1 MNITHQGLL
10 YTLLTAYLLFLIF
23 FSWRLSNNSDNNGKQ
38 YLFGNGF
45 GFFLS
50 FLGISAS
57 LFSTFTLQG
66 MPAFF
71 RNHGVASWVFLGV
84 TDVALAGLLLFF
96 GLRMR
101 RFVHRLATDS
111 SNQTSAKNLTEWF
124 KQSGLSKATL
134 WFFITAITLFMI
146 PYITIQIKG
155 AAVLL
160 QSAIPLGESQ
170 LLWSILIVGL
180 ILGYSWFG
188 GIRAIFITDAV
199 QGLILLITVW
209 VIAAFAIQAAGGM
222 SALFADV
229 AAIKPALLSAPGPNG
244 TLNWQ
249 FLLIAF
255 ISIVLMP
262 YVQPQLA
269 TRVLVAKSDKAFALS
284 TVALGIFAILV
295 ILPTLFIGLRSV
307 ALSSEGDFILNLIN
321 HDAPA
326 FFYALF
332 IVGVLAAAMSTADSQ
347 LLAIGTEWSSA
358 IVNKDIQRHSS
369 ARLLVKGIAIPV
381 ALIALVLAQ
390 SSFKS
395 LVLFSINSFIGTS
408 LLLPIVLASVIK
420 LPHWR
425 SALIMSSWIAVI
437 IFVPV
442 MLGIL
447 PRELLSL
454 RVELWLYAV
463 LGLLMAIAYRQHCQY
478 SRKPIHNKALFNY
491 P

>member
-1 MNITHQGLL
+1 MTNHNLL
-10 YTLLTAYLLFLIF
+10 YALLATYLVFLIF
-23 FSWRLSNNSDNNGKQ
+23 FAWRLSRGSQRSSGH
-38 YLFGNGF
+38 YLFGGGF

-71 RNHGVASWVFLGV
+71 RNHGIASWVFLGI

-96 GLRMR
+96 GLKMR
-101 RFVHRLATDS
+101 RFARQLVA
-111 SNQTSAKNLTEWF
+111 NQGNKGNKGNQDGQQLSPPKNLTEWL
-124 KQSGLSKATL
+124 KQSGLPKVSV
-134 WFFITAITLFMI
+134 WFFIVAVTLFMI
-146 PYITIQIKG
+146 PYITIQVKG

-160 QSAIPLGESQ
+160 QSAIPLGETH
-170 LLWSILIVGL
+170 LLWSMLMVGL
-180 ILGYSWFG
+180 MLGYSWFG

-199 QGLILLITVW
+199 QGVILLVTVW
-209 VIAAFAIQAAGGM
+209 VIATFAIHAAGGL

-229 AAIKPALLSAPGPNG
+229 VAIKPALLSAPGPVG
-244 TLNWQ
+244 VLNWQ
-249 FLLIAF
+249 FLLIGF

-269 TRVLVAKSDKAFALS
+269 TRVLVAKSDKAFAWS
-284 TVALGIFAILV
+284 AVALGVFAILV

-307 ALSSEGDFILNLIN
+307 ALSAEGDFLLNLIT
-321 HDAPA
+321 HDAPP

-332 IVGVLAAAMSTADSQ
+332 VVGVLAAAMSTADSQ

-358 IVNKDIQRHSS
+358 FVAKDIQQHAS
-369 ARLLVKGIAIPV
+369 ARLLVKSVGVVV
-381 ALIALVLAQ
+381 ALIALLLAQ

-395 LVLFSINSFIGTS
+395 LILFSINSFIGTS
-408 LLLPIVLASVIK
+408 LLLPIVLASVIR
-420 LPHWR
+420 LPRWR
-425 SALIMSSWIAVI
+425 LALILASMLAVV

-447 PRELLSL
+447 PRTLSGL
-454 RVELWLYAV
+454 RVELYLYAA
-463 LGLLMAIAYRQHCQY
+463 LGLMMAMAYRQHCQH
-478 SRKPIHNKALFNY
+478 KTD
-491 P
+491 